1 MVGVEECGKDGT
13 CACGFWR
20 KLSLLGRG
28 AHGSVYLG
36 RLTKSGELVAVK
48 QVLVNK
54 RVDREMTGAVVQ
66 EIGLTRS
73 LSHVHIVRYL
83 GTHQC
88 GSCLNIFLEYC
99 PRGSLRH
106 MLQSEERQTGI
117 YTRQILMGLRYLHEN
132 GIAHRHPFLLPP
144 HDQSRIGPPPSP
156 PHSLASNRPRH
167 WSSGAC
173 GVPTAPPPAPLPP
186 PVSTGAGGEEG
197 GVSRTGARGKGEGG
211 LRPLGV
217 FSASG
222 QPFPHHSPSHHQ
234 VPSNLVYYYNNLNHQ
249 TGSYLNYHGPFNSH
263 GTYNNENLP
272 LPPHLAAS
280 PPSPAPPP
288 ASLLP
293 RPPSDRARPCPW
305 RSPQASRPGLPV
317 AVALATRDPYPPGRE
332 GGKEGGAEGGRE
344 GGPGV
349 GDHGQSAAPVR
360 DQSAAPVR
368 EKSLTRPSRLGL

>member
-54 RVDREMTGAVVQ
+54 RVDREMAGAVVQ

-106 MLQSEERQTGI
+106 MLQSEGALTERQTGI

-132 GIAHRHPFLLPP
+132 GIAHRDVKGANVLVSREGAMKLADFGASKRLGHESLMSGLKGTPHWMAPEIIKGAKTSEGWKKADVWSLGCTVVEMLTGRMPWPDHPNPIAAMYHIANGQSPPIHREDVSPLAREFVAWCCTLDPNLRPSIEDLLQHPFVACT
-144 HDQSRIGPPPSP
+144 GEEPPPF
-156 PHSLASNRPRH
+156 
-167 WSSGAC
+167 
-173 GVPTAPPPAPLPP
+173 LPP
-186 PVSTGAGGEEG
+186 P
-197 GVSRTGARGKGEGG
+197 
-211 LRPLGV
+211 L
-217 FSASG
+217 
-222 QPFPHHSPSHHQ
+222 
-234 VPSNLVYYYNNLNHQ
+234 
-249 TGSYLNYHGPFNSH
+249 
-263 GTYNNENLP
+263 
-272 LPPHLAAS
+272 
-280 PPSPAPPP
+280 
-288 ASLLP
+288 
-293 RPPSDRARPCPW
+293 
-305 RSPQASRPGLPV
+305 
-317 AVALATRDPYPPGRE
+317 
-332 GGKEGGAEGGRE
+332 
-344 GGPGV
+344 
-349 GDHGQSAAPVR
+349 
-360 DQSAAPVR
+360 
-368 EKSLTRPSRLGL
+368 